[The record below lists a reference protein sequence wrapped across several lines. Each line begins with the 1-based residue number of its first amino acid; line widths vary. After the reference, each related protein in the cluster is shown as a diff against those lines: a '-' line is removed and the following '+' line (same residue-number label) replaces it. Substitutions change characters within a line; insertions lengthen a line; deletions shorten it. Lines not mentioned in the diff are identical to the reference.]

1 MRLVFPTLPT
11 TGPAEGNT
19 TVAQI
24 PQLRDRTIPSLD
36 SIIDK
41 IAEIN
46 VAIPISVVLVLHWCL
61 FWITNGADKWFNGEF
76 FYGVRFTS
84 ALENELLPGIGV
96 SSSLAEGMAIVV
108 GLAEF
113 GIGVLFAVAFV
124 LFITKHR
131 QRFNIALLSINLSL
145 INFLVLSFGAV
156 IFGARAALSNNGI
169 FIAALLLSW
178 IIIHHLRSREQDA

>member
-1 MRLVFPTLPT
+1 M
-11 TGPAEGNT
+11 EGNSEMSH
-19 TVAQI
+19 I
-24 PQLRDRTIPSLD
+24 PQIRGRTVPGPD
-36 SIIDK
+36 AIIDK
-41 IAEIN
+41 IAEVN

-124 LFITKHR
+124 LFLTKHR
-131 QRFNIALLSINLSL
+131 QRFNLALLSINLSVL
-145 INFLVLSFGAV
+145 NFLVLSFGAV
-156 IFGARAALSNNGI
+156 IFGARGALNNNGI

-178 IIIHHLRSREQDA
+178 IVIHHLRSREQEA